1 MEQFTIRG
9 FKEVFEESA
18 EYLALSNT
26 EERLE
31 CLDKCNWILSFII
44 LTVKSRNKPLNYY
57 VNIHSEIFR
66 QYLGSR
72 NYKEITNLVIRLGY
86 IGRPPSYQSKKFS
99 KSCFLTDIALNSDII
114 TTDIFS
120 NKFKNR
126 LKKINAKEYEECFKE
141 PVLKK
146 ILNNTAKLKV
156 VESELY
162 YKEKITVLTE
172 EEMDNDIDP
181 EEKLKENKQRYY
193 RYKAFYNEFKALNDI
208 TSAREVYDSKICFK
222 PSVAKSGRIYHTVAS
237 IPRYIR
243 HSMRANKN
251 DLLWEVDM
259 SAAQP
264 SVLLLEWLKTSYL
277 KGYSS
282 TIEKEFNLCKK
293 LIIDGDIYR
302 YISDNSEYFKRLKYS
317 KLKKE
322 TLSALYE
329 ETLSSVKNIELQK
342 LFPSFMSWLNSIKL
356 KEGYKIASH
365 LGQSIEA
372 NIFVDVFKQ
381 LPDDRFFL
389 IIHDSILCTDADKE
403 LVKVKLIERTKELF
417 SEIISEDEN
426 LDKLFKINIVSI
438 EDKDLANNKDPR
450 LLKEYLQSIGEWEDD
465 WDNELNIPIY

>member
-1 MEQFTIRG
+1 MEQYTING
-9 FKEVFEESA
+9 FRDVLEESI
-18 EYLALSNT
+18 EFLTLTNT

-31 CLDKCNWILSFII
+31 CLDKCNWILSFIVLNI
-44 LTVKSRNKPLNYY
+44 KARNKPLNYY
-57 VNIHSEIFR
+57 VNIHSKIFR
-66 QYLGSR
+66 LYLGSR
-72 NYKEITNLVIRLGY
+72 HYIKITNLLIGLDY
-86 IGRPPSYQSKKFS
+86 IGRPPKYQQRKFS
-99 KSCFLTDIALNSDII
+99 KSCFLTDKALNSEII
-114 TTDIFS
+114 TTEIFS

-126 LKKINAKEYEECFKE
+126 VKKIKDKEYEDCFKE

-146 ILNNTAKLKV
+146 ILNNTAKLIV
-156 VESELY
+156 VESEDY
-162 YKEKITVLTE
+162 YKEKITILTE
-172 EEMDNDIDP
+172 QEMGNDIDP
-181 EEKLKENKQRYY
+181 DEKIRENKQRYY
-193 RYKAFYNEFKALNDI
+193 RYKAFYNEFKALNNVK
-208 TSAREVYDSKICFK
+208 SAREVYDSKICFK

-243 HSMRANKN
+243 HSMRANEN
-251 DLLWEVDM
+251 DLIWEVDM

-293 LIIDGDIYR
+293 LIINGDIYR

-317 KLKKE
+317 ELKKE

-329 ETLSSVKNIELQK
+329 ETLSSVKNIELLR
-342 LFPSFMSWLNSIKL
+342 LFPSFMSWLNSIKQ

-372 NIFVDVFKQ
+372 NIFVNVFKQ

-389 IIHDSILCTDADKE
+389 IIHDSILCTEGDKE
-403 LVKVKLIERTKELF
+403 LVKEKLIGRTKELF
-417 SEIISEDEN
+417 SEIISKDEN
-426 LDKLFKINIVSI
+426 LDKLFKISTVSI
-438 EDKDLANNKDPR
+438 KNEDLSNNKDPR

>member
-1 MEQFTIRG
+1 MEQYTIRG
-9 FKEVFEESA
+9 FRDVLEESV
-18 EYLALSNT
+18 EYLALTNT
-26 EERLE
+26 EEKLE

-44 LTVKSRNKPLNYY
+44 LTIKSRDKPLNYY

-72 NYKEITNLVIRLGY
+72 HYKEITNLLIGLDY
-86 IGRPPSYQSKKFS
+86 IGRPPEYQPKKFS
-99 KSCFLTDIALNSDII
+99 KSCFLTDKALSSEII
-114 TTDIFS
+114 TTEVFS
-120 NKFKNR
+120 DKFKNR
-126 LKKINAKEYEECFKE
+126 VKEIKDKEYEECFKE

-146 ILNNTAKLKV
+146 ILNNTAKLIV
-156 VESELY
+156 VESEDY
-162 YKEKITVLTE
+162 YKEKITILTE
-172 EEMDNDIDP
+172 QEMDNNIDP
-181 EEKLKENKQRYY
+181 DEKIKEHKQRYY
-193 RYKAFYNEFKALNDI
+193 RYKAFYNEFKALNYVN
-208 TSAREVYDSKICFK
+208 SAREVYDSKICFK

-243 HSMRANKN
+243 HSMRANEN
-251 DLLWEVDM
+251 DLIWEVDM

-317 KLKKE
+317 ELKKE

-329 ETLSSVKNIELQK
+329 EDLTSVKNIELLR
-342 LFPSFMSWLNSIKL
+342 LFPSFMSWLNSIKQ

-365 LGQSIEA
+365 IGQSIEA
-372 NIFVDVFKQ
+372 NIFVNVFKQ

-389 IIHDSILCTDADKE
+389 IIHDSILCAEGDKE
-403 LVKVKLIERTKELF
+403 LVKEKLIGRTKELF
-417 SEIISEDEN
+417 SEIISKDEN
-426 LDKLFKINIVSI
+426 LDKLFKINRVSI
-438 EDKDLANNKDPR
+438 KDEDLEDNKNPR

-465 WDNELNIPIY
+465 WDNELNLPL